1 MVSPRRWFQGLLG
14 LPLILLVLVAVAC
27 GASAAP
33 TLAPAA
39 TAPAVAPTSA
49 PLQLIATPAPTALPA
64 DVVNPGKVVVMVGG
78 FGSENFLPRYCSGE
92 CHSWGRLLHGYFVTT
107 THQGGVIPS
116 AMESWK
122 VSADGKV
129 WNFKLRKG
137 IKFHNG
143 DTATI
148 EDVLFSEQR
157 SLSDSEVPAKATPT
171 QTVELRLIEKEEITG
186 PDELTIT
193 YKNGNAAGA
202 VFRSDGHA
210 GNSRMNLLPRKLL
223 LEPYADTEAAYNK
236 LPVGSGPFKMTSRS
250 PAQSMSFERFDDYY
264 YQPKFGAPEDRRPRF
279 KFLDLVLVPELSTRV
294 AALRAG
300 QADIVEAAEAVKN
313 QVTGSGGR
321 LIYSQESN
329 YVALQLLGCW
339 KPEVRCSDIRVR
351 QALNL
356 AIDRKTIQ
364 ETLYTPTS
372 YAMAGWGFVT
382 PTSLGWSKE
391 LTPPPYDP
399 VKARELFQQ
408 AGYKVPGSA
417 TGKEFGAF
425 VLNGWNAGDPPF
437 IPDVAQL
444 VAETWKKELGIDAQV
459 SITDRTLVTQRWNAQ
474 ELVNNVRLEVN
485 EARWDPSTIAQARF
499 NDPKNVQRLSE
510 DTALQ
515 VASREAYD
523 ITAPEG
529 RQAALNKLYLRLQ
542 QEQYFLPMGHSN
554 LPWGVSKRIADWK
567 PWPVAAFFN
576 AHWTIRLAQ

>member
-33 TLAPAA
+33 TSAPAA

-49 PLQLIATPAPTALPA
+49 PLQLIATPAPTAIPA

-92 CHSWGRLLHGYFVTT
+92 CHSWGRLLHGYFATT

-143 DTATI
+143 DTATM

-157 SLSDSEVPAKATPT
+157 SLSESEIPAKATPT
-171 QTVELRLIEKEEITG
+171 QTVEFRLIEKEEITG

-193 YKNGNAAGA
+193 YKAANAAGA

-210 GNSRMNLLPRKLL
+210 GNTRMNLLPRKLL
-223 LEPYADTEAAYNK
+223 SEPYADSEAAYNK
-236 LPVGSGPFKMTSRS
+236 LPVGSGPFKMTARS
-250 PAQSMSFERFDDYY
+250 PAQSMTFERFEDYY

-300 QADIVEAAEAVKN
+300 QADIVESAEAVKG
-313 QVTGSGGR
+313 QVTGAGGR
-321 LIYSQESN
+321 LIYAQESN
-329 YVALQLLGCW
+329 YVSLMLLGCW

-364 ETLYTPTS
+364 ETLYTPAS

-391 LTPPPYDP
+391 LTPPAYNP
-399 VKARELFQQ
+399 VKARDLLQQ

-417 TGKEFGAF
+417 TGKDFGAF

-474 ELVNNVRLEVN
+474 DLVNNVRVEVN
-485 EARWDPSTIAQARF
+485 EARWDGSTIAQARF
-499 NDPKNVQRLSE
+499 NDPKNVQRLAE

-515 VASREAYD
+515 AASRVAYD
-523 ITAPEG
+523 VTAPEG

-542 QEQYFLPMGHSN
+542 DEQYFLPMGHSN
-554 LPWGVSKRIADWK
+554 LPWAVSKRIADWK

>member
-1 MVSPRRWFQGLLG
+1 MSWPRRNSQGILG
-14 LPLILLVLVAVAC
+14 PSLVLVILFAVAC
-27 GASAAP
+27 GAAATATPAAP
-33 TLAPAA
+33 TTAPAA
-39 TAPAVAPTSA
+39 APTSS
-49 PLQLIATPAPTALPA
+49 PMQLIATPAPTALPA
-64 DVVNPGKVVVMVGG
+64 DVVNPGKVTVMVGG

-92 CHSWGRLLHGYFVTT
+92 CHTWGRLLHGYFATT

-122 VSADGKV
+122 VSADGRA
-129 WNFKLRKG
+129 WTFKLRQG

-157 SLSDSEVPAKATPT
+157 SLSDSELPNKATPT
-171 QTVELRLIEKEEITG
+171 QLVEFRLIAKQEITG
-186 PDELTIT
+186 PNEFTLT
-193 YKNGNAAGA
+193 YKEANAAGA

-210 GNSRMNLLPRKLL
+210 GNTRMNLLPRKLL
-223 LEPYADTEAAYNK
+223 GEPYADTEAAYNK
-236 LPVGSGPFKMTSRS
+236 LPIGAGPFKMTARS

-279 KFLDLVLVPELSTRV
+279 KFLDLRLVPELSTRV

-300 QADIVEAAEAVKN
+300 EADFVEAAEAVKN
-313 QVTGSGGR
+313 QVTGSGGK
-321 LIYSQESN
+321 LIYAQESN
-329 YVALQLLGCW
+329 YVSLMLLGCW
-339 KPEVRCSDIRVR
+339 RPEVRCSDIRVR

-356 AIDRKTIQ
+356 AIDRKTIA
-364 ETLYTPTS
+364 ETLYTPAS

-408 AGYKVPGSA
+408 AGYKVPGST
-417 TGKEFGAF
+417 TGKEFGKF

-474 ELVNNVRLEVN
+474 ELVDQVRVEVN
-485 EARWDPSTIAQARF
+485 EARWDGSTIANSRY
-499 NDPKNVQRLSE
+499 NDVKNVQRLSE
-510 DTALQ
+510 DPALLTL
-515 VASREAYD
+515 SREAYNV
-523 ITAPEG
+523 TAPEG

-542 QEQYFLPMGHSN
+542 DEQYFLPMGHSN
-554 LPWGVSKRIADWK
+554 LPWAVSKRVADWK

>member
-1 MVSPRRWFQGLLG
+1 
-14 LPLILLVLVAVAC
+14 
-27 GASAAP
+27 
-33 TLAPAA
+33 
-39 TAPAVAPTSA
+39 
-49 PLQLIATPAPTALPA
+49 
-64 DVVNPGKVVVMVGG
+64 MVGG

-92 CHSWGRLLHGYFVTT
+92 CHTWGRLLHGYFATT

-122 VSADGKV
+122 VSPDGRV
-129 WNFKLRKG
+129 WTFKLRKG

-157 SLSDSEVPAKATPT
+157 SLSDSEIPSRATPT
-171 QTVELRLIEKEEITG
+171 QLTEGRLIAKQEITG
-186 PDELTIT
+186 PEEYTLT
-193 YKNGNAAGA
+193 YKDPNAAGA

-210 GNSRMNLLPRKLL
+210 GNTRMNLLPRKLL
-223 LEPYADTEAAYNK
+223 GEPFGDTEAAYNK
-236 LPVGSGPFKMTSRS
+236 LPVGAGPFKMTARS

-264 YQPKFGAPEDRRPRF
+264 FQPKFGAPEDRRPRF
-279 KFLDLVLVPELSTRV
+279 KLLDLRLVPELSTRV

-300 QADIVEAAEAVKN
+300 EADIVEAAEAVKN
-313 QVTGSGGR
+313 QISGSGGK
-321 LIYSQESN
+321 LIYAQESN
-329 YVALQLLGCW
+329 YVSLMLLGCW
-339 KPEVRCSDIRVR
+339 RPEVRCSDVRVR
-351 QALNL
+351 KALDL
-356 AIDRKTIQ
+356 AIDRKTIA
-364 ETLYTPTS
+364 ETLYTPSS

-437 IPDVAQL
+437 MPDVAQL
-444 VAETWKKELGIDAQV
+444 VAETWKKELGINAQV
-459 SITDRTLVTQRWNAQ
+459 SITDRTLITQKWIAQ
-474 ELVNNVRLEVN
+474 ELVDHVRVEVN
-485 EARWDPSTIAQARF
+485 EARWDGSTIANSRF
-499 NDPKNVQRLSE
+499 NDVKNTQRLSE
-510 DTALQ
+510 DPALLA
-515 VASREAYD
+515 ASREAFN

-529 RQAALNKLYLRLQ
+529 RHAALNKLYLQLQ
-542 QEQYFLPMGHSN
+542 QETYFLPMGHSN
-554 LPWGVSKRIADWK
+554 LPWAVSKRIADWK

-576 AHWTIRLAQ
+576 AHWTIRVSQ